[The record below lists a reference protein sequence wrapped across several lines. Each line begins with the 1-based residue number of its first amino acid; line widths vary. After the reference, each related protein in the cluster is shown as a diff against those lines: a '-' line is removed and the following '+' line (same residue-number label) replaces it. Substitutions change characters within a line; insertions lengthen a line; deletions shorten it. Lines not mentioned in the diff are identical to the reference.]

1 MVACATGHTTLNGCG
16 FLRSVGI
23 DDDGGESDLQALDLG
38 DERLWHGNQPLQ
50 ISNKAFQFLRLLVT
64 NPNRLL
70 TKDYILNAVWGDVYV
85 SEGLVKEY
93 VHDLRL
99 ALCDDPKQP
108 KFIETVRGRGYRF
121 LGGIESVDRPASVD
135 RHARP
140 DSPSIAVLPFTN
152 ISGDPEEE
160 YFADGLSE

>member
-1 MVACATGHTTLNGCG
+1 M
-16 FLRSVGI
+16 
-23 DDDGGESDLQALDLG
+23 
-38 DERLWHGNQPLQ
+38 
-50 ISNKAFQFLRLLVT
+50 VT